1 MSYESDNL
9 EVPEHL
15 SNLMFKPKSFSK
27 AILSRDEIRF
37 NSNNISY
44 NNSAKNLTIR
54 MSSAGYV
61 DVSTAYIY
69 VDLKTKYSN
78 CQLLEGGGLLSL
90 FGQCTLSIDGKI
102 IERVEDVSE
111 LVPLYEHS
119 VSQEYLQ
126 TEGKLAG
133 AYRYCKSSSYQTYI
147 QNSDSTTIA
156 NDNDI
161 SITVASDTGGSQ
173 VKMQRANGTET
184 SAIVGENTANTL
196 YVGETM
202 RHNSMST
209 VCKGNGN
216 AAYWAKLPE
225 GTNKADDTSRTLC
238 LSLGFL
244 FGLFRLSDKYFPLR
258 NAPITIDI
266 QLKNYAESFIHVPPC
281 IQSTVRDRP
290 IPVTVDSDGTGTQG
304 LPNTGTEISKII
316 ADLDNSNFSEYNLT
330 NCYVLCDV
338 LTPNENVVS
347 RIDSMAAGNDGIS
360 FVLDTYTVQKQ
371 PIPYSENI
379 NLVSTRSFSHL
390 KDVYT
395 TLKPAE
401 IENNLFMIK
410 SDRYYGSVIESVSTQ
425 VGSKVM
431 PSSNAANSINEMFI
445 NLRKCLNIHN
455 RPDNSRGVVSLNSYQ
470 GKPDSVVAGIGKL
483 PMTHGQIPDLKAARA
498 TTSSSSTEK
507 DLKYMNAHRL
517 PAQAHSS
524 FIIGCN
530 TQRILGNNSMSGLNS
545 IGTSYTLTTK
555 IKLKRFNPDAITN
568 LNSSANSS
576 SIDAC
581 FGDVDLMAT
590 SIMHSDILVKIGNGL
605 VSVLE

>member
-15 SNLMFKPKSFSK
+15 SNLMLKPKSFSK

-37 NSNNISY
+37 NANNISY
-44 NNSAKNLTIR
+44 NNSSKNITVR
-54 MSSAGYV
+54 MSSAGYL

-90 FGQCTLSIDGKI
+90 FSQCTLSIDGKI
-102 IERVEDVSE
+102 IERIEDVSE

-126 TEGKLAG
+126 TEGRLAG

-147 QNSDSTTIA
+147 QNSGSTTI
-156 NDNDI
+156 DSQDDI
-161 SITVASDTGGSQ
+161 AVCLASDTTATD
-173 VKMQRANGTET
+173 VHMQRANGTET
-184 SAIVGENTANTL
+184 SAVVGQNTENVL
-196 YVGETM
+196 YVGEST
-202 RHNSMST
+202 RHNAMNT

-216 AAYWAKLPE
+216 HTFWAKLPE
-225 GTNKADDTSRTLC
+225 GTNKPDDTSRTLC
-238 LSLGFL
+238 LSLGFI
-244 FGLFRLSDKYFPLR
+244 FGLFRTSEKYFPLR
-258 NAPITIDI
+258 NAPLTIEL
-266 QLKNYAESFIHVPPC
+266 QLKPYSEAFLHVPPVV
-281 IQSTVRDRP
+281 QSTIRDRP
-290 IPVTVDSDGTGTQG
+290 VPTIVDSDGTGTTG
-304 LPNTGTEISKII
+304 MPNTGTEISKII
-316 ADLDNSNFSEYNLT
+316 TDLDNSNFADYNLT
-330 NCYVLCDV
+330 NVFVLTDI
-338 LTPNENVVS
+338 LTPNETVTN
-347 RIDSMAAGNDGIS
+347 RIDQMAAGPDGIS
-360 FVLDTYTVQKQ
+360 FVLDTYSVQKQ
-371 PIPYSENI
+371 PVPYSENI
-379 NLVSTRSFSHL
+379 NLVSTRSYSHL
-390 KDVYT
+390 KDIYT

-401 IENNLFMIK
+401 IETNLFMCK
-410 SDRYYGSVIESVSTQ
+410 SDRYYGSVVESVSTQ
-425 VGSKVM
+425 IGSKVM
-431 PSSNAANSINEMFI
+431 PANNSSDSVNEMFI

-455 RPDNSRGVVSLNSYQ
+455 KPNNSRGVVSLNAYQ
-470 GKPDSVVAGIGKL
+470 GKPNSVVAGIGKT
-483 PMTHGQIPDLKAARA
+483 PMTHGQIPDLKIARA
-498 TTSSSSTEK
+498 TSGADK
-507 DLKYMNAHRL
+507 LKKYMNAHRL

-530 TQRILGNNSMSGLNS
+530 TQRVLSNNSLSGLNS
-545 IGTSYTLTTK
+545 IGTSYTCTTK
-555 IKLKRFNPDAITN
+555 LKLKRFNPDAITN